1 MRRRSV
7 VVAALAV
14 IVVVLVVIGVVRFRS
29 RPAPAPPSTAGTAA
43 DASGTLKFLM
53 EQQWAI
59 RMKLAQAESAVVARQ
74 IVTPGRLIPAHGRQ
88 ASVAPP
94 VAGLIT
100 SGALPRVGQAVARGD
115 TVAILRHV
123 PSSAEAAQIETG
135 RIEELRLAAD
145 RRRAVQA
152 IAEAEIHVAHA
163 RRELDRTRRLYEAKA
178 VAQRQLEAVETELK
192 TAEAVL
198 ATAVAQRDALQ
209 EPAGASRPAGGTP
222 STTYSVTA
230 PIAGTVTRVA
240 KSAGEQ
246 VAAGEAILEIVALDV
261 LWAEVPVFEADLP
274 RLAQP
279 ERAAFTAASLP
290 GTELSGRLVNRGAV
304 VDPRTRAATLLFE
317 VANPDRRLPV
327 GLALEAR
334 LDAGERVQAV
344 MVPREAV
351 LEAEGKH
358 FAYVLRSGEEFERR
372 DVVVGDQHGAK
383 IAVMGGLKPGERVVT
398 QGSWQLR
405 QHELRPASPRVHT
418 HE

>member
-1 MRRRSV
+1 MKR
-7 VVAALAV
+7 VVAALTV
-14 IVVVLVVIGVVRFRS
+14 VVVVLLVCGVVWFRS
-29 RPAPAPPSTAGTAA
+29 RPAPAPPSTADTAA
-43 DASGTLKFLM
+43 DASGTVKFLM

-59 RMKLAQAESAVVARQ
+59 RMKLAKAEPAVVARQ
-74 IVTPGRLIPAHGRQ
+74 IVTPGRLIPAAGRH
-88 ASVAPP
+88 AFVAPP

-100 SGALPRVGQAVARGD
+100 SGALPRVGQVVARGE
-115 TVAILRHV
+115 TLAILRHV

-145 RRRAVQA
+145 RRRAVQT
-152 IAEAEIHVAHA
+152 IAEAEIRVTHA
-163 RRELDRTRRLYEAKA
+163 RRELDRARRLYEAKA
-178 VAQRQLEAVETELK
+178 VAQRQLEAAETELK

-209 EPAGASRPAGGTP
+209 GPAGASRAAGPP

-240 KSAGEQ
+240 KSPGEQ

-261 LWAEVPVFEADLP
+261 LWVEVPVFEADLP
-274 RLAQP
+274 RLARP
-279 ERAAFTAASLP
+279 ERAAFTAASMP
-290 GTELSGRLVNRGAV
+290 GTELSGRLVNRGSV

-317 VANPDRRLPV
+317 VANPDRRLPI

-334 LDAGERVQAV
+334 LDAGERVEAV

-372 DVVVGDQHGAK
+372 DVVVGDEHGPK
-383 IAVMGGLKPGERVVT
+383 IAVMGGVKPGERVVT
-398 QGSWQLR
+398 QGAWQLR
-405 QHELRPASPRVHT
+405 QHELRPASPGVHT

>member
-1 MRRRSV
+1 MKRRGM
-7 VVAALAV
+7 VAALA
-14 IVVVLVVIGVVRFRS
+14 IAVVVLVVIGVVRFRS
-29 RPAPAPPSTAGTAA
+29 RTTPAPPSTAETAA
-43 DASGTLKFLM
+43 DASGTVKFLM

-59 RMKLAQAESAVVARQ
+59 RMKLAKAEPAVVARQ
-74 IVTPGRLIPAHGRQ
+74 IVTPGRLIPAHGRH

-100 SGALPRVGQAVARGD
+100 SGALPRVGQAVARGE
-115 TVAILRHV
+115 TVAVLRHV

-135 RIEELRLAAD
+135 RIEELRLAAE
-145 RRRAVQA
+145 RRRATQT
-152 IAEAEIHVAHA
+152 IAETEIRVTHA
-163 RRELDRTRRLYEAKA
+163 RRELDRARRLYEAKA
-178 VAQRQLEAVETELK
+178 VAQRQLEAAETELK
-192 TAEAVL
+192 TAEATL

-209 EPAGASRPAGGTP
+209 EPPGASRAGP
-222 STTYSVTA
+222 PPPTYTVTA
-230 PIAGTVTRVA
+230 PISGTVTRVA
-240 KSAGEQ
+240 KSPGEQ

-274 RLAQP
+274 RLARP
-279 ERAAFTAASLP
+279 ERATFTAASLP
-290 GTELSGRLVNRGAV
+290 GIELGGRLVTRGPV
-304 VDPRTRAATLLFE
+304 VDPRTRAATLVFE

-344 MVPREAV
+344 LVPREAV

-358 FAYVLRSGEEFERR
+358 FVYVLRSGEEFERR
-372 DVVVGDQHGAK
+372 ELMVGDEHGPK

-398 QGSWQLR
+398 QGAWQLR
-405 QHELRPASPRVHT
+405 QHELRPASPGAHT

>member
-1 MRRRSV
+1 MKR
-7 VVAALAV
+7 VVAALTV
-14 IVVVLVVIGVVRFRS
+14 VVVVLLVCGVVWFRS
-29 RPAPAPPSTAGTAA
+29 RPAPAPPSTAETAA
-43 DASGTLKFLM
+43 DATGTVKFLM

-59 RMKLAQAESAVVARQ
+59 RMKLAKAEPAVVARQ
-74 IVTPGRLIPAHGRQ
+74 IVTPGRLIPAAGRH

-100 SGALPRVGQAVARGD
+100 SGTLPRVGQVVARGE
-115 TVAILRHV
+115 TLAILRHV

-145 RRRAVQA
+145 RRRAVQT
-152 IAEAEIHVAHA
+152 IAEAEIRVTHA
-163 RRELDRTRRLYEAKA
+163 RRELDRARRLYEAKA
-178 VAQRQLEAVETELK
+178 VAQRQLEAAETELK

-209 EPAGASRPAGGTP
+209 GPADASRAAGPP

-240 KSAGEQ
+240 KSPGEQ

-261 LWAEVPVFEADLP
+261 LWVEVPVFEADLP
-274 RLAQP
+274 RLARP
-279 ERAAFTAASLP
+279 ERAAFTAASMP
-290 GTELSGRLVNRGAV
+290 GTELSGRLVNRGSV

-317 VANPDRRLPV
+317 VANPDRRLPI

-334 LDAGERVQAV
+334 LDAGERVEAV

-372 DVVVGDQHGAK
+372 DVVVGDEHGPK
-383 IAVMGGLKPGERVVT
+383 IAVMGGVKPGERVVT
-398 QGSWQLR
+398 QGAWQLR
-405 QHELRPASPRVHT
+405 QHELRPASPGVHT

>member
-1 MRRRSV
+1 MSRRSA

-14 IVVVLVVIGVVRFRS
+14 AVVVLVVIGVVRFRS
-29 RPAPAPPSTAGTAA
+29 RPAPAPASTAETTA
-43 DASGTLKFLM
+43 DASGTVKFLM

-59 RMKLAQAESAVVARQ
+59 RMKLAKAEPTVVARQ
-74 IVTPGRLIPAHGRQ
+74 IVTPGRLIPAHGHH

-94 VAGLIT
+94 VPGLIT
-100 SGALPRVGQAVARGD
+100 SGTLPRVGQAVVRGE
-115 TVAILRHV
+115 TVAVLRHI

-135 RIEELRLAAD
+135 RIEELRLAAE
-145 RRRAVQA
+145 RRRATQT
-152 IAEAEIHVAHA
+152 IAETEIRVTHA
-163 RRELDRTRRLYEAKA
+163 RRELDRARRLYEAKA
-178 VAQRQLEAVETELK
+178 VAQRQMEAAETELK
-192 TAEAVL
+192 TAEATL

-209 EPAGASRPAGGTP
+209 EPPGASRAAGP
-222 STTYSVTA
+222 PPTTYTVTA

-240 KSAGEQ
+240 KSPGEQ
-246 VAAGEAILEIVALDV
+246 VGAGEAILEIVALDV
-261 LWAEVPVFEADLP
+261 LWVEVPVFEADLP
-274 RLAQP
+274 RLARP
-279 ERAAFTAASLP
+279 ERAAFVAASMP

-344 MVPREAV
+344 LVPREAA

-358 FAYVLRSGEEFERR
+358 FVYVLRSGEEFERR
-372 DVVVGDQHGAK
+372 EVMVGDDHGPKVA
-383 IAVMGGLKPGERVVT
+383 IMSGLNPGERVVT

-405 QHELRPASPRVHT
+405 QHELRPASPGAHT

>member
-1 MRRRSV
+1 MKRV
-7 VVAALAV
+7 MAALAV
-14 IVVVLVVIGVVRFRS
+14 VVVVLVVIGVVRFRS
-29 RPAPAPPSTAGTAA
+29 RPAPPPLSTVETAA
-43 DASGTLKFLM
+43 DASGTVKFLM

-59 RMKLAQAESAVVARQ
+59 RMKLAKAEPALVARQ
-74 IVTPGRLIPAHGRQ
+74 IVTPGRLIPAHGRH

-94 VAGLIT
+94 NAGLIT
-100 SGALPRVGQAVARGD
+100 SGALPRVGQVVARGE
-115 TVAILRHV
+115 TLAILRHV

-145 RRRAVQA
+145 RRRAVQT
-152 IAEAEIHVAHA
+152 IAEAEIRVTHA
-163 RRELDRTRRLYEAKA
+163 QRELDRARRLYEAKA
-178 VAQRQLEAVETELK
+178 VAQRQLEAAETELK

-198 ATAVAQRDALQ
+198 ATAVSQRDALQ
-209 EPAGASRPAGGTP
+209 GPAGSSRAAAGPP
-222 STTYSVTA
+222 STTYSVNA

-240 KSAGEQ
+240 KSPGEQ

-261 LWAEVPVFEADLP
+261 LWVEVPVFEADLP
-274 RLAQP
+274 RLARP

-290 GTELSGRLVNRGAV
+290 GTELSGRLVNRGSV

-334 LDAGERVQAV
+334 LDAGERVEAV

-358 FAYVLRSGEEFERR
+358 FVYVLRSGEEFERR
-372 DVVVGDQHGAK
+372 DVVVGDEHGPR
-383 IAVMGGLKPGERVVT
+383 IAVMGGLKPSERVVT
-398 QGSWQLR
+398 QGAWQLR
-405 QHELRPASPRVHT
+405 QHELRPASPGVHT

>member
-1 MRRRSV
+1 MRRRV
-7 VVAALAV
+7 VVGALAV
-14 IVVVLVVIGVVRFRS
+14 AVIVLVVIGVARFRS
-29 RPAPAPPSTAGTAA
+29 RPASGPASTPETAA
-43 DASGTLKFLM
+43 DASGTVKFLM

-59 RMKLAQAESAVVARQ
+59 RMKLAKAEPAVVARQ
-74 IVTPGRLIPAHGRQ
+74 IITPGRLVPAHGRH
-88 ASVAPP
+88 ASVAPS

-100 SGALPRVGQAVARGD
+100 SGAPPRVGQAVARGEI
-115 TVAILRHV
+115 VAVLRHV

-145 RRRAVQA
+145 RRRAVQT
-152 IAEAEIHVAHA
+152 IAEAEVRVTHA
-163 RRELDRTRRLYEAKA
+163 RRELDRARRLYEAKA
-178 VAQRQLEAVETELK
+178 VAQRQVEAAETDLN

-209 EPAGASRPAGGTP
+209 EPAGASRAPGPP
-222 STTYSVTA
+222 STTYTVTA

-240 KSAGEQ
+240 KSPGEQ

-261 LWAEVPVFEADLP
+261 LWVEVPVFEADLP
-274 RLAQP
+274 RLARP
-279 ERAAFTAASLP
+279 ERAAFIAASMP

-358 FAYVLRSGEEFERR
+358 FVYVLRSGEEFERR
-372 DVVVGDQHGAK
+372 EVVVGDEHGPK
-383 IAVMGGLKPGERVVT
+383 IAVMSGLKPTERVVT

-405 QHELRPASPRVHT
+405 QHELRPASPGVHT

>member
-1 MRRRSV
+1 MRKRRV
-7 VVAALAV
+7 VVTVLAAVA
-14 IVVVLVVIGVVRFRS
+14 IALVVIGVVRFRA
-29 RPAPAPPSTAGTAA
+29 RPASAPPSTAGVA
-43 DASGTLKFLM
+43 DGSGTVKFLM

-59 RMKLAQAESAVVARQ
+59 RMKLAKAEAAVVARQ
-74 IVTPGRLIPAHGRQ
+74 IVTPGRLIPAHGRH

-100 SGALPRVGQAVARGD
+100 SGALPRVGQVVARGE
-115 TVAILRHV
+115 TLAILRHV

-145 RRRAVQA
+145 RRRAVQT
-152 IAEAEIHVAHA
+152 IAEAEIRVTHA
-163 RRELDRTRRLYEAKA
+163 RRELDRARRLYEVKA
-178 VAQRQLEAVETELK
+178 AAQRQLEAAETELK

-198 ATAVAQRDALQ
+198 ATAVSQRDALQ
-209 EPAGASRPAGGTP
+209 EPAGASRAAGPP

-240 KSAGEQ
+240 KSSGEQ

-261 LWAEVPVFEADLP
+261 LWVEVLVFEADLP
-274 RLAQP
+274 RLARP

-290 GTELSGRLVNRGAV
+290 GTELSGRLVSRGAV

-334 LDAGERVQAV
+334 LDAGERVEAV

-372 DVVVGDQHGAK
+372 DVVVGDEHGPK
-383 IAVMGGLKPGERVVT
+383 IAVISGLKPGERVVT
-398 QGSWQLR
+398 QGAWQLR
-405 QHELRPASPRVHT
+405 QHELRPASPGVHT

>member
-1 MRRRSV
+1 MKR
-7 VVAALAV
+7 VVAALTV
-14 IVVVLVVIGVVRFRS
+14 VVVVLLVCGVVWFRS
-29 RPAPAPPSTAGTAA
+29 RPAPAPPSTAETAA
-43 DASGTLKFLM
+43 DATGTVKFLM

-59 RMKLAQAESAVVARQ
+59 RMKLAKAEPTVVARQ
-74 IVTPGRLIPAHGRQ
+74 IVTPGRLIPAAGRH

-100 SGALPRVGQAVARGD
+100 SGTLPRVGQVVARGE
-115 TVAILRHV
+115 TLAILRHV

-145 RRRAVQA
+145 RRRAVQT
-152 IAEAEIHVAHA
+152 IAEAEIRVTHA
-163 RRELDRTRRLYEAKA
+163 RRELDRARRLYEAKA
-178 VAQRQLEAVETELK
+178 VAQRQLEAAETELK

-209 EPAGASRPAGGTP
+209 GPAGVSRAAGPP
-222 STTYSVTA
+222 STSYSVTA

-240 KSAGEQ
+240 KSPGEQ

-261 LWAEVPVFEADLP
+261 LWVEVPVFEADLP
-274 RLAQP
+274 RLARP
-279 ERAAFTAASLP
+279 ERAAFTAASMP
-290 GTELSGRLVNRGAV
+290 GTELSGRLVNRGSV

-334 LDAGERVQAV
+334 LDAGERIEAV

-372 DVVVGDQHGAK
+372 DVVVGDEHGPK
-383 IAVMGGLKPGERVVT
+383 IAVMGGVKPGERVVT
-398 QGSWQLR
+398 QGAWQLR
-405 QHELRPASPRVHT
+405 QHELRPASPGAHT

>member
-1 MRRRSV
+1 MKR
-7 VVAALAV
+7 VVAALTV
-14 IVVVLVVIGVVRFRS
+14 VVVVLLVCGVVWFRS
-29 RPAPAPPSTAGTAA
+29 RPAPAPPSTAETAA
-43 DASGTLKFLM
+43 DATGTVKFLM

-59 RMKLAQAESAVVARQ
+59 RMKLAKAEPAVVARQ
-74 IVTPGRLIPAHGRQ
+74 IVTPGRLIPAAGRH

-100 SGALPRVGQAVARGD
+100 SGALPRVGQVVARGE
-115 TVAILRHV
+115 TLAILRHV

-145 RRRAVQA
+145 RRRAVQT
-152 IAEAEIHVAHA
+152 IAEAEIRVTHA
-163 RRELDRTRRLYEAKA
+163 RRELDRARRLYEAKA
-178 VAQRQLEAVETELK
+178 VAQRQLDAAETELK

-209 EPAGASRPAGGTP
+209 GPADASRAAGPP

-240 KSAGEQ
+240 KSPGEQ

-261 LWAEVPVFEADLP
+261 LWVEVPVFEADLP
-274 RLAQP
+274 RLARP
-279 ERAAFTAASLP
+279 ERAAFTAASMP
-290 GTELSGRLVNRGAV
+290 GTELSGRLVNRGSV

-317 VANPDRRLPV
+317 VANPDRRLPI

-334 LDAGERVQAV
+334 LDAGERVEAV

-372 DVVVGDQHGAK
+372 DVVVGDEHGPK
-383 IAVMGGLKPGERVVT
+383 IAVMGGVKPGERVVT
-398 QGSWQLR
+398 QGAWQLR
-405 QHELRPASPRVHT
+405 QHELRPASPGVHT

>member
-1 MRRRSV
+1 MKRI
-7 VVAALAV
+7 VAALAV
-14 IVVVLVVIGVVRFRS
+14 VVVVLVVIGIVRFRS
-29 RPAPAPPSTAGTAA
+29 RPAPAPPSTAETTA
-43 DASGTLKFLM
+43 DASGTVKFLM

-59 RMKLAQAESAVVARQ
+59 RMKLAKAEPAVVARQ
-74 IVTPGRLIPAHGRQ
+74 IVTPGRLIPAHGRH

-100 SGALPRVGQAVARGD
+100 SGALPRVGQVVARGE
-115 TVAILRHV
+115 TVATLRHV

-145 RRRAVQA
+145 RRRAVQT
-152 IAEAEIHVAHA
+152 IAEAEIRVMHA
-163 RRELDRTRRLYEAKA
+163 RRELDRARRLYEAKA
-178 VAQRQLEAVETELK
+178 IAQRQLEAAETELK

-209 EPAGASRPAGGTP
+209 GPAGASRAAGGPP

-240 KSAGEQ
+240 KSPGEQ

-261 LWAEVPVFEADLP
+261 LWVEVPVFEADLP
-274 RLAQP
+274 RLARP
-279 ERAAFTAASLP
+279 ERAAFTAASMP
-290 GTELSGRLVNRGAV
+290 GTELSGRLVNRGTV

-358 FAYVLRSGEEFERR
+358 FVYVLRSGEEFERR
-372 DVVVGDQHGAK
+372 EIGGGDEHGPK
-383 IAVMGGLKPGERVVT
+383 IAVMSGLKPGERVVT

-405 QHELRPASPRVHT
+405 QHELRPASPGVHT

>member
-1 MRRRSV
+1 MRRRGM
-7 VVAALAV
+7 VAALA
-14 IVVVLVVIGVVRFRS
+14 IAVVVLVVIGVVRFRS
-29 RPAPAPPSTAGTAA
+29 RTTPAPPSTAETAA
-43 DASGTLKFLM
+43 DASGTVKFLM

-59 RMKLAQAESAVVARQ
+59 RMKLAKAEPAVVARQ
-74 IVTPGRLIPAHGRQ
+74 IITPGRLIPAHGRH

-100 SGALPRVGQAVARGD
+100 SGALPRVGQAVARGE
-115 TVAILRHV
+115 TVAVLRHV

-135 RIEELRLAAD
+135 RIEELRLAAE
-145 RRRAVQA
+145 RRRATQT
-152 IAEAEIHVAHA
+152 IAETEIRVTHA
-163 RRELDRTRRLYEAKA
+163 RREFDRARRLYEAKA
-178 VAQRQLEAVETELK
+178 VAQRQLEAAETELK
-192 TAEAVL
+192 TAEATL

-209 EPAGASRPAGGTP
+209 EPPGASRAGP
-222 STTYSVTA
+222 PPTTYTVTA

-240 KSAGEQ
+240 KSPGEQ

-274 RLAQP
+274 RLARP
-279 ERAAFTAASLP
+279 ERATFTAASLP
-290 GTELSGRLVNRGAV
+290 GIELGGRLVTRGAV
-304 VDPRTRAATLLFE
+304 VDPRTRAATLVFE

-344 MVPREAV
+344 LVPREAV

-358 FAYVLRSGEEFERR
+358 FVYVLRSGEEFERR
-372 DVVVGDQHGAK
+372 ELMVGDEHGPK

-398 QGSWQLR
+398 QGAWQLR
-405 QHELRPASPRVHT
+405 QHELRPASPGAHT